1 MWYMRRIQTISA
13 TATARAPAE
22 TVFAIVA
29 DTENWPRWARFD
41 SAVLERPGSPDR
53 QGVGA
58 IRRFTKGRSRNREE
72 VLAYESPSRFAYT
85 LLEGLP
91 LDDYRA
97 EVAITQTG
105 PVTTITWTSTFHMRG
120 KRPAWPYRVFL
131 GRFIADTVRRLAK
144 ASEVGADSIG

>member
-1 MWYMRRIQTISA
+1 
-13 TATARAPAE
+13 
-22 TVFAIVA
+22 VA

-58 IRRFTKGRSRNREE
+58 IRRFTKGRSHNREE
-72 VLAYESPSRFAYT
+72 VVAYEPPNRFAYM

-97 EVAITQTG
+97 EVVMTPTG
-105 PVTTITWTSTFHMRG
+105 GTTTITWTSTFRV
-120 KRPAWPYRVFL
+120 RPPRLAWPYRVAL
-131 GRFIADTVRRLAK
+131 GRFIADTVNRLAK
-144 ASEVGADSIG
+144 ASEGAADSIG